1 MTFDGLGIWLKEQIT
16 SRFVKVLQC
25 DKSQQWWASTKF
37 QVIFQSNATFYHFK
51 KSFALW
57 YPDKVFI
64 SKYYKPKFCRKFSLP
79 GNFSLIL
86 VVGWL
91 PSLHWTISF
100 SSSRFSIP
108 NFCIIA
114 RAAYPFILI
123 YFDSDKKKNNQLRK
137 RVLLRNLKKEFQ
149 LQKKKRIEV
158 KHAFGNI
165 FLVSLPRKLFL
176 SNGNSCYPFS
186 IMLLFQ
192 FICQGWSLWI

>member
-1 MTFDGLGIWLKEQIT
+1 MPLIWPWDSEIIKI
-16 SRFVKVLQC
+16 
-25 DKSQQWWASTKF
+25 
-37 QVIFQSNATFYHFK
+37 N
-51 KSFALW
+51 
-57 YPDKVFI
+57 P
-64 SKYYKPKFCRKFSLP
+64 LP

-137 RVLLRNLKKEFQ
+137 KILLRNLKKEFQ

-165 FLVSLPRKLFL
+165 FLVSFPRKLFL

-186 IMLLFQ
+186 IMLLF
-192 FICQGWSLWI
+192 

>member
-1 MTFDGLGIWLKEQIT
+1 MI
-16 SRFVKVLQC
+16 
-25 DKSQQWWASTKF
+25 
-37 QVIFQSNATFYHFK
+37 
-51 KSFALW
+51 W
-57 YPDKVFI
+57 YPVIVRDGEMKIRLSIPRYCPFI
-64 SKYYKPKFCRKFSLP
+64 IFKIFRKKFSLP

-123 YFDSDKKKNNQLRK
+123 YFDSDKKKNNQLRNFI
-137 RVLLRNLKKEFQ
+137 LLRNLKKEFQ

-158 KHAFGNI
+158 EHAFGNI
-165 FLVSLPRKLFL
+165 FLISLPRKLFL